1 MKRDAKDL
9 MYWHEA
15 VTELTNIINRITIE
29 IQKEPCMLFS
39 VQKDGEDIK
48 LFNNNVAAYNRGAM
62 KLREALLK
70 ELVPAEE
77 PGAEGSTDG

>member
-1 MKRDAKDL
+1 MKHNAKDL

-15 VTELTNIINRITIE
+15 VTELTAIIDRITIE

-62 KLREALLK
+62 KLREALMK

-77 PGAEGSTDG
+77 SEVEGSADG